1 MVRSRLTFSALAV
14 APLLASVSAQ
24 AADYYQP
31 PPPPIYQP
39 QPIIIQQPAVEFASN
54 WYLRGQV
61 GIGMTGDYEITTTNT
76 PPGGRIVSKSIG
88 DSMFFGAGVGYE
100 WNSWLRFD
108 VTAEYRAKAQFT
120 ALGRF
125 SNPGGGPVFVD
136 QFRGDLKS
144 YVFLANTYVDL
155 GTWDC
160 FTPFVGVGLG
170 GAWNTVSNLT
180 DVTPLTPGGASS
192 SFGVGHGTSQFSFAW
207 ALYAGLTYN
216 VSKSF
221 KVDLTYRYL
230 DFGTAKDTIT
240 CNGGCTGIN
249 VTLKDLHAND
259 FMLAFR
265 WLCCEVAPPPR
276 IVYTPPPPPPIQSKG

>member
-1 MVRSRLTFSALAV
+1 MVRTRLTFSALAI
-14 APLLASVSAQ
+14 APLLAGVNAQ
-24 AADYYQP
+24 AADYYPPQP
-31 PPPPIYQP
+31 QPIYQP

-54 WYLRGQV
+54 WYLRGQI
-61 GIGMTGDYEITTTNT
+61 GIGMMGDYQITTTNV

-100 WNSWLRFD
+100 WNNWLRFD
-108 VTAEYRAKAQFT
+108 VTGEYRAKSQFT

-125 SNPGGGPVFVD
+125 TNGGAVFVD
-136 QFRGDLKS
+136 EFRGDLKS
-144 YVFLANTYVDL
+144 YVFLANAYADL

-170 GAWNTVSNLT
+170 GAWNTISNFT
-180 DVTPLTPGGASS
+180 DVTPLAPGGGSS
-192 SFGVGHGTSQFSFAW
+192 SFGVGRGTSEFSFAW

-230 DFGTAKDTIT
+230 DLGTAKDIID
-240 CNGGCTGIN
+240 CNGGCNGIN
-249 VTLKDLHAND
+249 VTLKQLHSND